1 MVLFRSL
8 FLSFAI
14 CAFLTY
20 CIIIIYDDQELNS
33 QHQGTVENIHEHVE
47 TVLINERHNTAKH
60 SKESLNN
67 TKNIFYRLCIRYVA
81 YPFVKILRRSPPK
94 TYHELKLPH
103 FYFIKNELA
112 IDEPY
117 HLAHLWNKYVA
128 GVMFWHCFQN

>member
-67 TKNIFYRLCIRYVA
+67 TKICFKGMLHTVCIINCKFKLHQRNWKGSNQPFYIISVVNKLLKNITSTATTIEWNVWRKKYCIYTLL
-81 YPFVKILRRSPPK
+81 YI
-94 TYHELKLPH
+94 
-103 FYFIKNELA
+103 
-112 IDEPY
+112 
-117 HLAHLWNKYVA
+117 
-128 GVMFWHCFQN
+128 Q